1 MKTKYSIN
9 RADVISTTRN
19 WMIVN
24 GVVLLSYFNQVR
36 DMFVDWEFNFTDL
49 RKMLFVSL
57 FSLIAF
63 FIKRFFLRRGCWQ
76 IIKSMI

>member
-63 FIKRFFLRRGCWQ
+63 FVKRFFLGEVVD
-76 IIKSMI
+76 KS

>member
-63 FIKRFFLRRGCWQ
+63 FIKRFFLGEVVD
-76 IIKSMI
+76 KS

>member
-36 DMFVDWEFNFTDL
+36 DMFVD
-49 RKMLFVSL
+49 
-57 FSLIAF
+57 
-63 FIKRFFLRRGCWQ
+63 
-76 IIKSMI
+76 

>member
-9 RADVISTTRN
+9 RADVISTIRN

-63 FIKRFFLRRGCWQ
+63 FVKRFFLGEVVD
-76 IIKSMI
+76 KS